1 MAKSLESPTKLTE
14 FAPLAPPE
22 SQQSVGIRS
31 TFARWF
37 GINNKNPPTTS
48 KEVAANEVPCPP
60 SRSSSRDDI
69 SHHSGESTVSSNPT
83 FIGEGGL
90 PVQYCEGRT
99 LVSVLT
105 R

>member
-22 SQQSVGIRS
+22 SQQSGIRS

-37 GINNKNPPTTS
+37 GINNKNPPPTI
-48 KEVAANEVPCPP
+48 KEVVNGASEVPCPP

-69 SHHSGESTVSSNPT
+69 SQSGESTVSNIT
-83 FIGEGGL
+83 YTGEGGL

>member
-22 SQQSVGIRS
+22 SQQQSGIRS

-37 GINNKNPPTTS
+37 GINNKNPPPTI
-48 KEVAANEVPCPP
+48 KEVVNGANEVPCPP

-69 SHHSGESTVSSNPT
+69 SQSGESTVSNIT
-83 FIGEGGL
+83 YTGEGGL

>member
-22 SQQSVGIRS
+22 SQQSVSIRS

-37 GINNKNPPTTS
+37 GINNKNPPTAI
-48 KEVAANEVPCPP
+48 KEVVVSEAPCLP

-69 SHHSGESTVSSNPT
+69 SQSGESTVSSNPT
-83 FIGEGGL
+83 YVGEGGL
-90 PVQYCEGRT
+90 PIQYCEGRT

>member
-22 SQQSVGIRS
+22 SQQSTGIRS

-37 GINNKNPPTTS
+37 GINNKNPPPTI
-48 KEVAANEVPCPP
+48 KEVVTGASEVPCPP

-69 SHHSGESTVSSNPT
+69 SQSGESTVSNIT
-83 FIGEGGL
+83 YTGEGGL